1 MEYLTSAKLKRVMT
15 GGHNYI
21 PLKSQITRSGI
32 LINIFKKHIEGIIT
46 VVMEIPPPRYDFPT
60 VEPKTKI
67 EDIQDSF
74 FKDMQDTMQEMQDL
88 GINISA
94 IVFHGG
100 GTMNIPDWFKDFCE
114 ENDIQILTYNPNPDN
129 ADNPI
134 NDDEFNRDLTNTES
148 RFPEKRKM
156 RQLREKLPELE
167 GIF

>member
-1 MEYLTSAKLKRVMT
+1 MT
-15 GGHNYI
+15 GDHNYTR
-21 PLKSQITRSGI
+21 LKSQITRSGI
-32 LINIFKKHIEGIIT
+32 LINIFKKHIEGITT

-74 FKDMQDTMQEMQDL
+74 FNDLQDTMLEMLDL
-88 GINISA
+88 GIEISA

-100 GTMNIPDWFKDFCE
+100 GTMEIPEWFKDFCE
-114 ENDIQILTYNPNPDN
+114 ENGIPILTYNPNPDN

-134 NDDEFNRDLTNTES
+134 NDDEFNGDLTDAES
-148 RFPEKRKM
+148 NFPEKCNM
-156 RQLREKLPELE
+156 RRLKKKLPELE